1 MSVQRDPTVD
11 ELRRESERSRASLT
25 STVVQLREKVS
36 DTADDL
42 KERLSP
48 AHIKEEVKDY
58 VREGSEQFFH
68 SIERKAREN
77 PLQALAIGAGIAY
90 PLWGIIKSVP
100 VPLMLIGAGLWLS
113 QQKPGG
119 ANGQGQGIAGRISDA
134 GAEGVSRVAESAR
147 SAGAAVTAGVET
159 VTDKVRATAHDI
171 RDSVTNLGQAAA
183 GSVADATNTV
193 SAAASDMRDKANELV
208 NKAGELGSQ
217 TRNAFE
223 DLVERN
229 PLLVG
234 GVGLA
239 IGAFIAASLPPSNAE
254 NRMFGESSD
263 NLKEKA
269 RETASQGVENAKNVA
284 AGLVG
289 DVAAAAG
296 REGLDPQGLSSA
308 VQSLTQGARSVVDK
322 GLKTALGGD
331 QSSSPSSSSPSSP
344 SSSSSSA
351 PQSSNSFQSSKS

>member
-1 MSVQRDPTVD
+1 
-11 ELRRESERSRASLT
+11 
-25 STVVQLREKVS
+25 VQLREKVS

-77 PLQALAIGAGIAY
+77 PLQAIAIGAGITY
-90 PLWGIIKSVP
+90 PLWGIIRSVP

-113 QQKPGG
+113 KQKPSGG
-119 ANGQGQGIAGRISDA
+119 NGPGQRIAGKLSEA
-134 GAEGVSRVAESAR
+134 GAEGAGRVAESVRGASAAV
-147 SAGAAVTAGVET
+147 SAGAET

-171 RDSVTNLGQAAA
+171 RDSASNLGQAAVD
-183 GSVADATNTV
+183 SVTGAAADAKSTV
-193 SAAASDMRDKANELV
+193 SAVASDMRGKASELV
-208 NKAGELGSQ
+208 DKAGELGSR

-223 DLVERN
+223 DLIDRN

-254 NRMFGESSD
+254 NRMFGERSD
-263 NLKEKA
+263 DLKEKA
-269 RETASQGVENAKNVA
+269 LETAAQGVERAKDVA
-284 AGLVG
+284 VGLVG
-289 DVAAAAG
+289 DVAAAAA
-296 REGLDPQGLSSA
+296 REGLDTEGVANA
-308 VQSLTQGARSVVDK
+308 VESVTQGVKSVVGK

-331 QSSSPSSSSPSSP
+331 DASSPSFP
-344 SSSSSSA
+344 SSSSA
-351 PQSSNSFQSSKS
+351 PQVSNSTHSSKS